1 MSNID
6 NEKNGFGQWLR
17 QQRRALDLTQQ
28 DLADQVGCARVTL
41 RKIENGKLKPSKDL
55 AHILLEKVGI
65 SEPGSMEWL
74 SFARGLADQPAK
86 STIPFPITLRN
97 NLPVS
102 MTTFIGREKEQ
113 TDVINLITMHRL
125 VTLTGS
131 GGVGKTRLSIHVAS
145 SLLSEY
151 PIGIW
156 LVELAS
162 LTDPALVP
170 QHVCATLEI
179 KPEGSLP
186 ALEALKNYL
195 HSKKILLVLDNCEH
209 LINASAQLCDAL
221 LRSCPELRVIAS
233 SREPMGIG
241 GEHAY
246 RVPSLTL
253 PTSKSNLQ
261 IIQGSEAVRLFVERA
276 AASQFNFELTEDN
289 APFIAQICQRLDGIA
304 LAIELA
310 ASRVK
315 MFQVEQIVALLDN
328 SFDLLTG
335 GSRTALPR
343 HQTLRALI
351 DWSYNLLSEEEKIL
365 LQRLSI
371 FMGGWG
377 LKAAEAVCGNVAT
390 FDLLTH
396 LVDKSLV
403 SVDREH
409 GSEVRYYLLETVRQY
424 AHDKLAESEDIIH
437 LRNLHLDY
445 FLKTAEHISPELYT
459 RKMPFWLDYLETD
472 YANFHAALE
481 WAQESDIEAGLRLSN
496 SLYPFWYI
504 RGGGRKEGI
513 QWFEKY
519 LTLSTAKQDT
529 TRAWALFNYIN
540 LSSSITL
547 QKLSSIDK
555 KRIEE
560 SLRLAQEL
568 GDHAC
573 ASRVLERYGIQEMII
588 GNFDAA
594 NDYLRQSL
602 SEAHLADSD
611 RLIGNATYRLG
622 NVAYNRT
629 DYQTARKFIEDSVEI
644 FRKVGDLSWWAL
656 ALNLLGL
663 MSNDQGDWDT
673 ARSYFDEALSLA
685 LESRDR
691 PYASVYLLNL
701 GLIAFGFGDFDQGIF
716 FLNQGKEL
724 LIFEKSKSINR
735 TSRL

>member
-1 MSNID
+1 M
-6 NEKNGFGQWLR
+6 
-17 QQRRALDLTQQ
+17 
-28 DLADQVGCARVTL
+28 V
-41 RKIENGKLKPSKDL
+41 IEG
-55 AHILLEKVGI
+55 
-65 SEPGSMEWL
+65 
-74 SFARGLADQPAK
+74 
-86 STIPFPITLRN
+86 
-97 NLPVS
+97 
-102 MTTFIGREKEQ
+102 
-113 TDVINLITMHRL
+113 
-125 VTLTGS
+125 
-131 GGVGKTRLSIHVAS
+131 
-145 SLLSEY
+145 EY
-151 PIGIW
+151 
-156 LVELAS
+156 
-162 LTDPALVP
+162 
-170 QHVCATLEI
+170 
-179 KPEGSLP
+179 
-186 ALEALKNYL
+186 
-195 HSKKILLVLDNCEH
+195 
-209 LINASAQLCDAL
+209 
-221 LRSCPELRVIAS
+221 
-233 SREPMGIG
+233 
-241 GEHAY
+241 AY

-276 AASQFNFELTEDN
+276 AASQFNFELTERN

-315 MFQVEQIVALLDN
+315 MFQVEQIVARLDN

-335 GSRTALPR
+335 GRRTALPR

-390 FDLLTH
+390 FDLLAH

-409 GSEVRYYLLETVRQY
+409 GNEARYYLLETVRQY
-424 AHDKLAESEDIIH
+424 AHEKLVESEDIIH
-437 LRNLHLDY
+437 LRNLHLEY
-445 FLKTAEHISPELYT
+445 FLKTAELISPELYT

-472 YANFHAALE
+472 YANFHTALE
-481 WAQESDIEAGLRLSN
+481 WAQERDIEAGLRLSN

-513 QWFEKY
+513 QWFETY
-519 LTLSTAKQDT
+519 LTLSIAKQNT

-540 LSSSITL
+540 LSSSVTL
-547 QKLSSIDK
+547 QKLSSTDK
-555 KRIEE
+555 KYIEE
-560 SLRLAQEL
+560 SLRLAQKL

-588 GNFDAA
+588 GNFDSA
-594 NDYLRQSL
+594 NSYLRQSL
-602 SEAHLADSD
+602 SEARLAGSD

-629 DYQTARKFIEDSVEI
+629 DYQTARKFVEESVEI

-663 MSNDQGDWDT
+663 MSNDQGDWNT
-673 ARSYFDEALSLA
+673 ARGYFDEALSLA
-685 LESRDR
+685 VEARDR

-701 GLIAFGFGDFDQGIF
+701 GLIAFGLGDFDQGKF
-716 FLNQGKEL
+716 FLNQARELVQDTPDDLFLCALLKGLGEIARFQGDFDRTIAFYKDALVTQQWDTEKAMCYCLLADVERLRGQVTEARQHLLFGLQFVKAKADWAISAPYVIPYIAYLAMDQHEAKYVASLLGWVEGWYKEKGFVQRPIYQTEFDRCL
-724 LIFEKSKSINR
+724 AKAHKQLSKSEFNAAWAEGYSMNQEQI
-735 TSRL
+735 LAVAMEVLQ